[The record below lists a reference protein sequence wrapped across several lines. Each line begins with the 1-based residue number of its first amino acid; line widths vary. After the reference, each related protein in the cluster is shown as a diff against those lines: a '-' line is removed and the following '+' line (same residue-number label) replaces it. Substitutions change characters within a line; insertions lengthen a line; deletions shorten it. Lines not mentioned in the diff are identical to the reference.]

1 MNERL
6 IHQIRCPI
14 ENRTQWG
21 GHSDAAMRIADTYRL
36 HRLADLYGSMGKVI
50 ACRLDT
56 GESDNV
62 LYDSRP
68 SAISHQKNSENYFT
82 FIQIT
87 PADMTPCEA
96 EIMIKVARMSY
107 DKGARNTDGFG
118 NREIIKRLSWEDEI
132 AQSKGIVTNVRLE
145 GNH

>member
-1 MNERL
+1 M
-6 IHQIRCPI
+6 HQMSCPL

-36 HRLADLYGSMGKVI
+36 HRLADFYGNMGKVM
-50 ACRLDT
+50 ACRLDN
-56 GESDNV
+56 GESDNT
-62 LYDSRP
+62 LYDSKLT
-68 SAISHQKNSENYFT
+68 AMHYQHGSENLYT
-82 FIQIT
+82 FIRIN

-96 EIMIKVARMSY
+96 EVMLKIARMFY
-107 DKGARNTDGFG
+107 DNGARNTDGFG
-118 NREIIKRLSWEDEI
+118 NREIIKRLTWEDQH